1 MQDELDLI
9 GGLVSLKI
17 HKGNENTI
25 LDDVTDFCTR
35 VISVAKKMDPSP
47 TPDAQENW
55 ITQLN
60 ASLSKQA
67 ASTGLFMKNPTM
79 DKKLTLAQW
88 CKVLVQRSRYTH
100 KLTPPPGSLHSFCPR
115 QPRGASNYARRHA
128 P

>member
-1 MQDELDLI
+1 VQDELDLI
-9 GGLVSLKI
+9 GELVSLKI

-67 ASTGLFMKNPTM
+67 ASTGLFMKNPNM

-88 CKVLVQRSRYTH
+88 CKVLVQRSCVALH
-100 KLTPPPGSLHSFCPR
+100 NLKFTPPPWFTP
-115 QPRGASNYARRHA
+115 
-128 P
+128 